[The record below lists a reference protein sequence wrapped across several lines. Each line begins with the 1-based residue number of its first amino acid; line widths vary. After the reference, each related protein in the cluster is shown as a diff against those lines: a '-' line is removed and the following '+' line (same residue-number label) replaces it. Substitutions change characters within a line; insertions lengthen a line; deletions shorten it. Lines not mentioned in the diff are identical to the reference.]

1 MWYKF
6 IEWSINKKLLNGD
19 RRVNL
24 LWLYKKYL
32 EARLID
38 LQPRLYTF
46 WYTKFFPSLL
56 YYTCNSDSFDSIIN
70 PTVWLSLFV
79 LLIIHK

>member
-6 IEWSINKKLLNGD
+6 TEWSINKKLLNGD

-38 LQPRLYTF
+38 LPRLYFLIYKILSFSTV
-46 WYTKFFPSLL
+46 L
-56 YYTCNSDSFDSIIN
+56 Y
-70 PTVWLSLFV
+70 V
-79 LLIIHK
+79 

>member
-38 LQPRLYTF
+38 LPRLYFLIYKILSFSTV
-46 WYTKFFPSLL
+46 L
-56 YYTCNSDSFDSIIN
+56 Y
-70 PTVWLSLFV
+70 V
-79 LLIIHK
+79 

>member
-38 LQPRLYTF
+38 L
-46 WYTKFFPSLL
+46 
-56 YYTCNSDSFDSIIN
+56 
-70 PTVWLSLFV
+70 
-79 LLIIHK
+79 

>member
-38 LQPRLYTF
+38 LQPRLY
-46 WYTKFFPSLL
+46 FFIYKILSFSTVL
-56 YYTCNSDSFDSIIN
+56 Y
-70 PTVWLSLFV
+70 V
-79 LLIIHK
+79 